1 MVCPDPERAAASLT
15 PILSGQLDGPGDI
28 FGVGSNSEAP
38 VGHRKRPRAIIL
50 SARLFTPFAM
60 AVRAA
65 ANAVGCP
72 AEQLRQMEPEE
83 SIDEMKGRLRD
94 LVDSGRIRED

>member
-15 PILSGQLDGPGDI
+15 PILSGNLDGPGDI

-65 ANAVGCP
+65 ANAVGAP
-72 AEQLRQMEPEE
+72 AEQMRQMEPEE
-83 SIDEMKGRLRD
+83 SIDDIKGRL
-94 LVDSGRIRED
+94 LEFVSNGRIGEY